1 MKTVLSLFA
10 SIISVA
16 LVSGMLTACASGP
29 DDRSSSAN
37 DALSDAPVNN
47 QKQISPCGAMPPIKD
62 RSKLKQSLLERGLI
76 KEEMSLDETDRVV
89 AEYISKRQ
97 QAFEHCPKKRK

>member
-10 SIISVA
+10 SLISVG
-16 LVSGMLTACASGP
+16 LLSGTLTACTSTP
-29 DDRSSSAN
+29 DDT
-37 DALSDAPVNN
+37 LSDAPVNN
-47 QKQISPCGAMPPIKD
+47 QKQISPCGSMPPIKD

-76 KEEMSLDETDRVV
+76 KEEMSLDEADRIV